1 MDPDQA
7 QQLLQQQA
15 QQLQQL
21 QAQLQVL
28 QQAAGQPRPERTAL
42 SVPKFD
48 GSPSKDFDSFQ
59 RTALLASQGN
69 RWTNQ
74 QTILA
79 VLHAMTGD
87 AARITARVP
96 SDPAHFHDDLTEF
109 FNTLRLLFVT
119 PAYASQAR
127 AEFEARVQKKDEGIR
142 LFHGLL
148 QKTWVNGYMEEEEP
162 WRHNG
167 NAPPAPHQVG
177 DPPGHRSRRLIDKFI
192 SGISNTELRI
202 KMRDSITMGIP
213 LDTYPA
219 CLERALDFMANMT
232 MNADDNR
239 RVTTG
244 QKYTYKPSVFDA
256 TPAQQKGQDAP
267 VPMEIG
273 ALNDNPK
280 GKYCEFHKVTTH
292 NTKECKAKAK
302 AAQSSSAKAVPSGA
316 TTSQVKC
323 YKCGETGHIKSKCTS
338 AKKPQ
343 GVHALEDQDAGETQA
358 DQQGWADEIQE
369 N

>member
-1 MDPDQA
+1 
-7 QQLLQQQA
+7 
-15 QQLQQL
+15 
-21 QAQLQVL
+21 
-28 QQAAGQPRPERTAL
+28 
-42 SVPKFD
+42 
-48 GSPSKDFDSFQ
+48 
-59 RTALLASQGN
+59 
-69 RWTNQ
+69 
-74 QTILA
+74 
-79 VLHAMTGD
+79 MTGD

-96 SDPAHFHDDLTEF
+96 SDPAHFNDDMTQF
-109 FNTLRLLFVT
+109 FHTLRLLFVT

-167 NAPPAPHQVG
+167 NAPPAPHQAG

-202 KMRDSITMGIP
+202 KMRDSVTMGNA

-244 QKYTYKPSVFDA
+244 QKFTYKPSVFDA
-256 TPAQQKGQDAP
+256 TPSQQKGHDTP
-267 VPMEIG
+267 TPMEIG

-292 NTKECKAKAK
+292 STKECKAKAK
-302 AAQSSSAKAVPSGA
+302 AGKTSGTTASPMPSGA
-316 TTSQVKC
+316 PYSKKVKC
-323 YKCGETGHIKSKCTS
+323 YKCGEPGHVKSNCTS
-338 AKKPQ
+338 TAKPKAI
-343 GVHALEDQDAGETQA
+343 HSLEDQDTAGETQA
-358 DQQGWADEIQE
+358 EQQGWADDIQE